1 MQVDF
6 VWGFLSPSVVKDLGH
21 IGVPEVKYAFLLND
35 LKNFNSQMSE
45 YLEKGTERIGG
56 RSRREIAVIQLSDRM
71 IILCLI
77 SIFTADFRY
86 YKQANELLKN
96 PAYFE
101 ILPNDKKWQMVSEP
115 LRSKFNKEWLKEL
128 QNALSLFTECSSF
141 DREVRQLL
149 NQQEYEKLV
158 KANLF
163 EHEFIYE
170 VANLYRTIEKV
181 KDVIKKWEGALFVD
195 YGFLGEEHIKKL
207 DGGRGKGKPDYRPLT
222 DLTVFDDHLANMDS
236 NSKSFIIYQVQR
248 RILGLVSATLLENK
262 GEYLKIAQKLFS
274 MIDEKALQQMFNDSN
289 TTIQTHEEIQ
299 ECSALLIKANEI
311 FNNKDRFIANW
322 VKLEIL
328 QMGRINSDS
337 SLKDELEAR
346 GIDYNVLNDHRLGSV
361 VNRYLMV
368 EKISN
373 VMRLLSISVEKEKK
387 KTKKKEQEPEK
398 EKEQEQESD
407 SIRRTSVILQT
418 MTTVVSSFRLPKS
431 FPKNPSQR
439 RRLNTAFISPKQE
452 QTPKPS
458 LESKGSDLESES
470 PQNDSSSSSEKI
482 PHRVLFEDEYPD
494 ETWVTGEK
502 GHRFYYNKSTKNN
515 GDLEKEKETQM
526 YNEVSP
532 MYNEVSP
539 TYLKLLHD
547 DDNDKDIL
555 LQEPLYPDETWET
568 DEEEVEYSLPA
579 FIGDNV
585 DRFYQVAKGSKY
597 FKKKTI

>member
-6 VWGFLSPSVVKDLGH
+6 VWGFLSPSLVKDLGH
-21 IGVPEVKYAFLLND
+21 IGVPEGKYAFLLND

-45 YLEKGTERIGG
+45 YLEKGIERIGG

-101 ILPNDKKWQMVSEP
+101 ILPNDEKWQMVSEP
-115 LRSKFNKEWLKEL
+115 LRSKFNKDWLKEL
-128 QNALSLFTECSSF
+128 QNALSLFNECSFF

-149 NQQEYEKLV
+149 SQQEYEKLV

-181 KDVIKKWEGALFVD
+181 KNVIKKWEGALFVD
-195 YGFLGEEHIKKL
+195 YGFLGEESIKKL

-222 DLTVFDDHLANMDS
+222 DLTDFDDHLTNMDS

-248 RILGLVSATLLENK
+248 RILGLVSVAILENK
-262 GEYLKIAQKLFS
+262 GEYLKTAQKLFS
-274 MIDEKALQQMFNDSN
+274 MIDEKVLQLMLNEGDI
-289 TTIQTHEEIQ
+289 TTQTHEEIQ
-299 ECSALLIKANEI
+299 ECSALLTKANEI
-311 FNNKDRFIANW
+311 FNNKDTFIANW

-387 KTKKKEQEPEK
+387 KTKKKEREPEK
-398 EKEQEQESD
+398 EKEPEQESD
-407 SIRRTSVILQT
+407 SVRRRSVILQT
-418 MTTVVSSFRLPKS
+418 LTSSVSSFRLPKS
-431 FPKNPSQR
+431 FPKSPSQR
-439 RRLNTAFISPKQE
+439 RRLNSAFIAPKQE
-452 QTPKPS
+452 QTPKPA

-482 PHRVLFEDEYPD
+482 PRRDLFEDEYPD

-502 GHRFYYNKSTKNN
+502 GHRFYSNKSTKNN
-515 GDLEKEKETQM
+515 GDLQKGEKGTQM
-526 YNEVSP
+526 YD
-532 MYNEVSP
+532 EVSP